1 MTGKN
6 TKLRYN
12 HYELFDAG
20 NVDDQG
26 GIIDPESTKAK
37 FGLVSQVQTIFAFI
51 RLSHLVSLL
60 CHGTDC

>member
-1 MTGKN
+1 MKRYIGMTGKN

-37 FGLVSQVQTIFAFI
+37 FGLV
-51 RLSHLVSLL
+51 
-60 CHGTDC
+60 G